1 MTAVKRAM
9 ARPQDAPGPG
19 RRRALEALQ
28 PIGPN
33 LE

>member
-1 MTAVKRAM
+1 MTAVERAM
-9 ARPQDAPGPG
+9 ARPQGAPGPG
-19 RRRALEALQ
+19 RRRDLESLR